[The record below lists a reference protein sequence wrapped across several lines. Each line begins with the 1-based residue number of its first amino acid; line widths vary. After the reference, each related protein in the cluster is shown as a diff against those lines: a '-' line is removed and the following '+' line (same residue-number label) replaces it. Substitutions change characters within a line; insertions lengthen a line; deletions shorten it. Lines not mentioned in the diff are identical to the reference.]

1 MLSTIYY
8 PVVHISTLFCVGS
21 IGYDMKVDDLVLS
34 VMDKQKGTWPEESS
48 IAVQIA
54 VMILCL
60 LSLVGSGA
68 IVLYT
73 R

>member
-1 MLSTIYY
+1 
-8 PVVHISTLFCVGS
+8 
-21 IGYDMKVDDLVLS
+21 MKVDDLVLS